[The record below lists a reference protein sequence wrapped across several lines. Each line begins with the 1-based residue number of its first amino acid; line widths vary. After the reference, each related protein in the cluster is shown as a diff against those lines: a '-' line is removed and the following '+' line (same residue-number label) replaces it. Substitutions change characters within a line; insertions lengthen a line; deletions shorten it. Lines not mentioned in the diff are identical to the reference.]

1 MSEHDFAYELNGQRV
16 TRERFYAVACDP
28 RRSVAVEACAGAG
41 KTWMLVSRIL
51 RALLEGAQPHE
62 ILAITF
68 TKKAAGEM
76 RQRLHEWLAE
86 FADAPEQELR
96 QALAQRGVQIEAGSD
111 LPARL
116 KALYAQL
123 LASGRP
129 VQIRTFHSWFAA
141 LLRTAPLA
149 TMEQMGL
156 PARHEL
162 LENDKEAV
170 ALVWRRFYDAVA
182 NDAPLRLDYER
193 SVATYGRTQ
202 TQKALASALGKR
214 VEFALAD
221 ADGVLDA
228 SVRPWDEM
236 FADLA
241 GGATPDELISL
252 DGPVRSLLIEAARF
266 LGRGP
271 NVTATKAGSRL
282 EMALSANDL
291 PEAISALLTEKLTE
305 RKFSDKLAGLDTV
318 KAAQALMLRVS
329 AAVGQHEAWLHQGRM
344 TRLTRLLIDQY
355 ADLKREE
362 GWVDMNDVERAALV
376 MLSDSDLSGWV
387 QERLDARVSHLLV
400 DEFQDTNPLQWQAL
414 SAWLSGYVGA
424 GGGRAPSVFMVGDPK
439 QSIYR
444 FRRAE
449 PQVFRAAQAFVVQGL
464 GGDRLSCDHTHRNA
478 PAVLFAMNQVMSE
491 AQSAGAYEGFRPHT
505 TESKLAGRVLCLP
518 AIPRETGA
526 AD

>member
-86 FADAPEQELR
+86 FAEAPEHELR
-96 QALAQRGVQIEAGSD
+96 LALAQRGVQVEAGSD

-202 TQKALASALGKR
+202 TQKALASALNKR
-214 VEFALAD
+214 VEFTLAD

-241 GGATPDELISL
+241 GGATPDDLISL
-252 DGPVRSLLIEAARF
+252 DGPVRSLLVEAARF

-318 KAAQALMLRVS
+318 KAA
-329 AAVGQHEAWLHQGRM
+329 
-344 TRLTRLLIDQY
+344 
-355 ADLKREE
+355 
-362 GWVDMNDVERAALV
+362 
-376 MLSDSDLSGWV
+376 
-387 QERLDARVSHLLV
+387 
-400 DEFQDTNPLQWQAL
+400 
-414 SAWLSGYVGA
+414 
-424 GGGRAPSVFMVGDPK
+424 
-439 QSIYR
+439 
-444 FRRAE
+444 
-449 PQVFRAAQAFVVQGL
+449 
-464 GGDRLSCDHTHRNA
+464 
-478 PAVLFAMNQVMSE
+478 
-491 AQSAGAYEGFRPHT
+491 
-505 TESKLAGRVLCLP
+505 
-518 AIPRETGA
+518 
-526 AD
+526 